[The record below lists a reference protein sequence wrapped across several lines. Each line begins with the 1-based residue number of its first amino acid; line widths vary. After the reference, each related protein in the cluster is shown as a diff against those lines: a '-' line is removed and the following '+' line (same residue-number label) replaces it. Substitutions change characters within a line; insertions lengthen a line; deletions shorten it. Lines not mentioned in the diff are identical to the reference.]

1 MERTPLLRRAAAA
14 LARGDLPTAER
25 DCRELLSRRPD
36 DPEGQHLLGL
46 VRSKAGDV
54 ANAEKLLRSSIEL
67 APQCVEFRLNLAK
80 LLSVANRP
88 AEAEAEI
95 MQALTIEPS
104 SRPARLALVRA
115 LNRRGAHEEAAA
127 AAQPLVAIDN
137 GDAEAWV
144 LIADS
149 QCKQGNDAAAE
160 AGYRSALAAR
170 PDHAVAHHNLGA
182 LLSKLGRAEESLAAL
197 DRAASLGIREAGL
210 QVNRAR
216 ALQQLGRFDEADAV
230 LAEAVQRWPTALEA
244 HVLLAKLRHMRGD
257 ADYVRHLETAV
268 RETGRVELCLA
279 LGDLLR
285 RGGRLREAHDVVHAL
300 ADRHADAPEILSSL
314 AVVLQELGEL
324 EAALE
329 YARRAHEARP
339 ADAEV
344 AENVVATL
352 LQLGRPDEAEPLI
365 GSWRAQRPLD
375 GRWLAY
381 EATAARLLGQPR
393 YGDLY
398 DYDRF
403 VRVFELEPP
412 APYATVTDF
421 NADLARALEARHLLA
436 THPLDQS
443 LRHGTQT
450 ARTLLGDR
458 DPLIA
463 SFLGAIREPLAEYVS
478 GLAADA
484 LHPFLRRNRGAVEL
498 AGCWSVR
505 LHDGGYH
512 VNHLHPQGW
521 ISSAYYVALP
531 GETADKQ
538 SKSGWIKFG
547 EPRMPTPG
555 ADAAHFIEPR
565 VGRLVL
571 FPSYMW
577 HGTTPIHGPE
587 PRLTIAFDAVPQGR

>member
-1 MERTPLLRRAAAA
+1 MQRMHLLRQAAAA
-14 LARGDLPTAER
+14 LARRDLPSAER
-25 DCRELLSRRPD
+25 ACRELLSRRTD
-36 DPEGQHLLGL
+36 DAEAQHLLGL
-46 VRSKAGDV
+46 VRSEAGDLV
-54 ANAEKLLRSSIEL
+54 NAEKLMRSSIEL
-67 APQCVEFRLNLAK
+67 APRCVEFRLNLAK
-80 LLSVANRP
+80 LLSGSNRP

-95 MQALTIEPS
+95 RQALAIEPS
-104 SRPARLALVRA
+104 SRPARFALVRA
-115 LNRRGAHEEAAA
+115 LRKRGADREAEA
-127 AAQPLVAIDN
+127 AAQPLVATDK

-144 LIADS
+144 LIGDL
-149 QCKQGNDAAAE
+149 QTRQGNHESAE
-160 AGYRSALAAR
+160 ASYRSALSAR
-170 PDHAVAHHNLGA
+170 PEHAVANHNLGA
-182 LLSKLGRAEESLAAL
+182 LLAKLGRAEESLAAL
-197 DRAASLGIREAGL
+197 DRAASLGTRDAGL
-210 QVNRAR
+210 HINRAR
-216 ALQQLGRFDEADAV
+216 ALQQLGRFDEADVTLSA
-230 LAEAVQRWPTALEA
+230 AVQNWPTALEA
-244 HVLLAKLRHMRGD
+244 HVALAKLRHMRGD
-257 ADYVRHLETAV
+257 AHYVRDLATAA
-268 RETGRVELCLA
+268 RATGRVELWLS

-285 RGGRLREAHDVVHAL
+285 RGGRLREAHDVVRPL
-300 ADRHADAPEILSSL
+300 ADSHPEIPEILSSL

-324 EAALE
+324 ETALR
-329 YARRAHEARP
+329 YARKSHEARP
-339 ADAEV
+339 SDAEV

-352 LQLGRPDEAEPLI
+352 LQLGRPDEAQPLI
-365 GSWRAQRPLD
+365 GSWRARTPLD

-381 EATAARLLGQPR
+381 EATAARQLGQPR

-412 APYATVTDF
+412 APYTTMTDF
-421 NADLARALEARHLLA
+421 NASLAQALETRHLLK

-450 ARTLLGDR
+450 PRSLLADR

-463 SFLGAIREPLAEYVS
+463 SFLAAIREPLAEYVRAL
-478 GLAADA
+478 GVDA
-484 LHPFLRRNRGAVEL
+484 LHPFVGRNRGAVEL
-498 AGCWSVR
+498 SGCWSVR

-531 GETADKQ
+531 GDIADER

-555 ADAAHFIEPR
+555 ADAAYFVEPR

-587 PRLTIAFDAVPQGR
+587 PRLAIAFDAVPQSR